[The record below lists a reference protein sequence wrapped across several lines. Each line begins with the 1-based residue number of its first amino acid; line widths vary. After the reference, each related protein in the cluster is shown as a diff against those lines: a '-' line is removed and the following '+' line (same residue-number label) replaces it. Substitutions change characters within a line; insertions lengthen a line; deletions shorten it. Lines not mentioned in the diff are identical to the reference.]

1 MQKPSISIPLM
12 QRGTAAFKVGE
23 WYLYDDKKEAE
34 EKIAGVHLNQIID
47 TTKAQKARELQEKQ
61 AEQHKQISKKFL
73 DLI

>member
-1 MQKPSISIPLM
+1 
-12 QRGTAAFKVGE
+12 
-23 WYLYDDKKEAE
+23 YLYDDKKEAE